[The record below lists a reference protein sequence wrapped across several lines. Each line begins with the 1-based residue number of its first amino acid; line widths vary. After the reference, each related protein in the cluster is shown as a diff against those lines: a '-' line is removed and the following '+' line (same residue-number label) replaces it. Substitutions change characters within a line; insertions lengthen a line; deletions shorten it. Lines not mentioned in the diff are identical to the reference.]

1 MPPTIIV
8 PSHLEF
14 KLSKKVFLVWSRYDS
29 NDKTLSM
36 NKVFLKYV
44 ALMYGKFI
52 KLSKTVSTTDI
63 Q

>member
-1 MPPTIIV
+1 MPLTIIV

-36 NKVFLKYV
+36 NKVFLKYA

-52 KLSKTVSTTDI
+52 KLYKTVLTTDI

>member
-1 MPPTIIV
+1 MPLTIIV

-52 KLSKTVSTTDI
+52 KLSKTVSTTDT